1 MSNPTINFRLSPYQL
16 ARGLQIIRQL
26 EPDYK
31 ITSLSQIVKVI
42 YYDYLAK
49 MSLNLTDEVPE
60 ELLIEINLFIA
71 GKSNKSLTLGELILQ
86 EQEKQLNKAVEESKE
101 AVNET
106 IKSAEEVAEEA
117 KLIAELTKEN
127 LKNQENSE
135 KSEISSV
142 SDFSPPEEWKE

>member
-1 MSNPTINFRLSPYQL
+1 MANPTINFRLSPYQI

-60 ELLIEINLFIA
+60 ELLIEINLFNA
-71 GKSNKSLTLGELILQ
+71 SKSNKPLTLGDLILQ
-86 EQEKQLNKAVEESKE
+86 EQERQLDE
-101 AVNET
+101 AVNKADKEPA

-117 KLIAELTKEN
+117 KLINELTT
-127 LKNQENSE
+127 SD